1 MGDCNFIDSVFLS
14 SEILTEIF
22 SNFSVTSNTTESMLS
37 ENYLANASWPI
48 CLLLGIPVNA
58 YCLYHLI
65 KVTKL
70 NSYIKAIMAIMVIHF
85 MAGYI
90 AIFCSLIPILFFDIQ
105 NYITCTILTTPL
117 GYAGPSLQTMSGLTS
132 VIRYYMAWMTSKN
145 KIYQNNVIIIAVT
158 VTVTFLYSVPIIT
171 DIFYDKYMVLTCM
184 NRDLMNY
191 HNPITVIVTFIMTL
205 ATLCGILADIC
216 MIKLLKKMKLA
227 PQGDQLVPWVSWKD
241 ETQSFEQ
248 SVPRNS
254 TLISTAILII
264 AGFWFAFC
272 KTLAETLFLNTI
284 VNIFMMPLIIKFTI
298 SSNLK
303 TKIEI
308 PKGLHFHENQMNGK
322 TFVR

>member
-1 MGDCNFIDSVFLS
+1 M
-14 SEILTEIF
+14 F
-22 SNFSVTSNTTESMLS
+22 SNFLVTSNSTESMLS
-37 ENYLANASWPI
+37 ENYLVHASWPI
-48 CLLLGIPVNA
+48 CLVLGIPVNA

-70 NSYIKAIMAIMVIHF
+70 NSYIKAIMAIMIIHF
-85 MAGYI
+85 MAGYV

-105 NYITCTILTTPL
+105 NYVACTILTTPL
-117 GYAGPSLQTMSGLTS
+117 GYSGTSFQTMSGLTS

-145 KIYQNNVIIIAVT
+145 KIYQSKVIIIAVT
-158 VTVTFLYSVPIIT
+158 GTVTFLYSLPIVT

-184 NRDLMNY
+184 NINLMNY
-191 HNPITVIVTFIMTL
+191 HNPITIIVTFILTL
-205 ATLCGILADIC
+205 ATLCGIIADIC

-227 PQGDQLVPWVSWKD
+227 SQGCQLVPWVSWKD
-241 ETQSFEQ
+241 ETQNFEQ

-254 TLISTAILII
+254 TLISTAILFI

-308 PKGLHFHENQMNGK
+308 PKGLHFHENQMIGK
-322 TFVR
+322 TSF

>member
-37 ENYLANASWPI
+37 ENYLAHASWPI

-85 MAGYI
+85 MGGYV

-105 NYITCTILTTPL
+105 NYVACTILTTPL
-117 GYAGPSLQTMSGLTS
+117 GYSGTYLQTMSGLTS

-145 KIYQNNVIIIAVT
+145 KIYQNKVIIIAVT
-158 VTVTFLYSVPIIT
+158 GTVTFLYSLPIVT